1 MKRALVVY
9 ESMFGNTYAVAE
21 AVAEGLGTA
30 LDVTLVEVSHAPQ
43 AVSDDVD
50 LVVVGGP
57 THAFSMSRPS
67 TRRSASDQGAD
78 PEAAQHDGIRE
89 WIGGV
94 MAPEGLLTTAF
105 DTKVLK
111 PHLPGSA
118 AKSAGRKLR
127 HRGFKKIDEPKTFYV
142 TGTKGDLVDGE
153 VDRARQWGTHL
164 AHHWVLATQ

>member
-9 ESMFGNTYAVAE
+9 ESMFGNTHLVAD

-30 LDVTLVEVSHAPQ
+30 LDVTTVEVSNAPRGV
-43 AVSDDVD
+43 AEEID

-67 TRRSASDQGAD
+67 TRRSATDQGANPD
-78 PEAAQHDGIRE
+78 ASGHDGIRE
-89 WIGGV
+89 WIGAV
-94 MAPEGLLTTAF
+94 EAHEGLLTAAF
-105 DTKVLK
+105 DTKVIK

-118 AKSAGRKLR
+118 AKSAGRKLK
-127 HRGFKKIDEPKTFYV
+127 HRGFKKLDDPKTFYV

-153 VDRARQWGTHL
+153 IDRARQWGTHL
-164 AHHWVLATQ
+164 AHHWVLATG

>member
-1 MKRALVVY
+1 MKRALVIY
-9 ESMFGNTYAVAE
+9 ESMFGNTHSVADAVA
-21 AVAEGLGTA
+21 AGLGTA
-30 LDVTLVEVSHAPQ
+30 LDVSVVEVSHAPRQ
-43 AVSDDVD
+43 ISDDID

-67 TRRSASDQGAD
+67 TRQSASDQGAD
-78 PEAAQHDGIRE
+78 PEAAGHDGIRE
-89 WIGGV
+89 WIGAV
-94 MAPEGLLTTAF
+94 TAPEGLLTAAF

-127 HRGFKKIDEPKTFYV
+127 HRGFKKIDDPKTFYV

-164 AHHWVLATQ
+164 AQHWVLAAH